1 MQYDVFISYAHNDNV
16 ASEGKYG
23 WVDSFHIALYQ
34 YLTGKLGLGRKA
46 KIWRDRTGLG
56 GNALLNEA
64 LANGV
69 NNSLI
74 FIPILSPNFLA
85 SKYCAQ
91 ELQTFLKQ
99 PNVVQGHETRLFP
112 VAKLPIGA
120 PPAPIDGSLIKFMFF
135 SEDDF
140 GELSEIDPSFGDEF
154 RNKFNQKV
162 NDLAREIAAFIGRN
176 LPLPPVIQP
185 VVVNARV
192 SGGQVKSPAIQNDPA
207 ACVPKI
213 YLAEPSPDLFDK
225 YLEIKRDLE
234 ERREHGALKFEFLP
248 QPLPEDPIQIAEKPD
263 EAEDYKKFV
272 RNEAKDCRLSIHLI
286 GKKHNNAP
294 FGSNQ
299 SYLELAMNTAAE
311 RDGEPNF
318 NRLVW
323 IPKNI
328 FPEEEMQA
336 GGSERHKAFVAGI
349 RQNGVS
355 GDGLMQDSFEKFKSR
370 IIEMIENKPKVL
382 LPLPPNESWFYVLCD
397 KSDLETVRKVEDLL
411 QNNKYAIFSS
421 ADYLEDA
428 LGGESDVNVF
438 ETHNEYLTRC
448 NAVLIFWDK
457 ARIPWVRKNVFDLQ
471 GSAALRKG
479 QAIDFQAVILDGDLK
494 DEDKIRFRTPPPRN
508 CYKINYEDFSTIL
521 SQANTTV
528 KD

>member
-1 MQYDVFISYAHNDNV
+1 
-16 ASEGKYG
+16 
-23 WVDSFHIALYQ
+23 
-34 YLTGKLGLGRKA
+34 
-46 KIWRDRTGLG
+46 
-56 GNALLNEA
+56 LLNRA
-64 LANGV
+64 LENGV

-85 SKYCAQ
+85 SAYCAQ
-91 ELQTFLKQ
+91 ELRTFCSQ
-99 PNVVQGHETRLFP
+99 PNVIDDHETRIFP
-112 VAKLPIGA
+112 VVKLPIAA
-120 PPAPIDGSLIKFMFF
+120 PPAPLDASLLKFMFYN
-135 SEDDF
+135 EDDY
-140 GELSEIDPSFGDEF
+140 GQPTEELDPSLGDEF

-162 NDLAREIAAFIGRN
+162 NDLARELAAFIGRSAN
-176 LPLPPVIQP
+176 GKKIITVPGNPRPLP
-185 VVVNARV
+185 
-192 SGGQVKSPAIQNDPA
+192 G
-207 ACVPKI
+207 PKI

-234 ERREHGALKFEFLP
+234 ERRNYGTLNFEFLP
-248 QPLPEDPIQIAEKPD
+248 RPLPEDPTQITEKPD
-263 EAEDYKKFV
+263 EAEDYKAII
-272 RNEAKDCRLSIHLI
+272 RNESAESRLTIHLI

-299 SYLELAMNTAAE
+299 SYLELAMEAAAE

-328 FPEEEMQA
+328 FTGEESEEK
-336 GGSERHKAFVAGI
+336 GSERHKAFVAKI
-349 RQNGVS
+349 RQTGVS

-370 IIEMIENKPKVL
+370 IIEVIENKPKVS

-397 KSDLETVRKVEDLL
+397 KSDLKTVRKVEDLL
-411 QNNKYAIFSS
+411 YNNNYAIFSS

-428 LGGESDVNVF
+428 LGGESEVNVF
-438 ETHNEYLTRC
+438 ESHNEYLTRC

-479 QAIDFQAVILDGDLK
+479 QPIDFQAVILDGDLR
-494 DEDKIRFRTPPPRN
+494 DEDKVRFRTPPPKN
-508 CYKINYEDFSTIL
+508 CYKINYDDFSSIL
-521 SQANTTV
+521 SQANPNRR
-528 KD
+528 D